1 MIARRWVLLLER
13 SLVLLVDDNE
23 SQVLEWQEDGTSC
36 TKNDI
41 VGMPR
46 HLLLPYLDSLR
57 ITILRVVDAQSV
69 AKDTVQS
76 LHDLDREGDFWQEI
90 EHLLMLIES
99 LFDEM
104 DIHLGLATGGNA
116 MQEYHILLHHL
127 KENLVVSFLLGYGKW
142 FDLFEVTLA

>member
-1 MIARRWVLLLER
+1 M
-13 SLVLLVDDNE
+13 LLVDDNE

-76 LHDLDREGDFWQEI
+76 LHDLDGEGNFRQEI
-90 EHLLMLIES
+90 EHLLVLIEC

-116 MQEYHILLHHL
+116 VQEHHILLHHL
-127 KENLVVSFLLGYGKW
+127 HENLVVSILLGHGERL
-142 FDLFEVTLA
+142 DLVEMRLSGCIESPNL